1 MSWHFMRFRRAPGT
15 SARRVGEGLEVEH
28 PEAGQHHLSSQAA
41 TLWRLLEV
49 PRTLPEL
56 SRRFGPRPWPR
67 RSTEEVE
74 LLLDHMLCTGIV
86 EEVIESEL

>member
-28 PEAGQHHLSSQAA
+28 PEAGQHHLSGQAA
-41 TLWRLLEV
+41 ILWRLLEV

-56 SRRFGPRPWPR
+56 SRR
-67 RSTEEVE
+67 STKEVE

>member
-1 MSWHFMRFRRAPGT
+1 MRFRRAPGT
-15 SARRVGEGLEVEH
+15 LARPVGEGLEVEH
-28 PEAGQHHLSSQAA
+28 PEAGQHQLSRQAA

-56 SRRFGPRPWPR
+56 SRGFEARPLLR
-67 RSTEEVE
+67 RSTQEVE
-74 LLLDHMLCTGIV
+74 VLLDHMLCTGIV